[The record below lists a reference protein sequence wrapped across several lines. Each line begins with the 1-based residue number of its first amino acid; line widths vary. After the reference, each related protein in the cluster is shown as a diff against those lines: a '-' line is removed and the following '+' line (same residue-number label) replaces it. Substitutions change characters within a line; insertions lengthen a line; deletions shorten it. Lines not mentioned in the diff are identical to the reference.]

1 MHWMGRGT
9 DMARDAGL
17 EELIW
22 DDLGG
27 MDGLTTKT
35 MFGGL
40 AWMLDGHLLCGAR
53 DVGMMVRLGKGND
66 AWTLDL
72 PDVAPMVM
80 SGKSMPGWVRAG
92 LDSCADDDLRKR
104 LLDAAVSF
112 VRTLP
117 PKV

>member
-1 MHWMGRGT
+1 
-9 DMARDAGL
+9 MARDRGL
-17 EELIW
+17 EELIL
-22 DDLGG
+22 DDIGSLP
-27 MDGLTTKT
+27 GLSDKK

-66 AWTLDL
+66 GWALEL

-80 SGKSMPGWVRAG
+80 SGKQMPGWVRAG
-92 LDSCADDDLRKR
+92 PDACADDDLRKR
-104 LLDAAVSF
+104 LLDAAIAF

-117 PKV
+117 PKI